1 MKALAARR
9 RHPAAFVLLLLLGLL
24 ITGGTYAAVAP
35 TTTASAQAAAADSTE
50 DVKAGEK
57 LFLANCST
65 CHGQAAVGTNDGP
78 SLVGVGAAAV
88 DFQVG
93 TGRMPLPQA
102 NVQAKRNKVQFT
114 DEQIKQLATYVASLG
129 PGPAVPDAKY
139 TEELEGANTAKG
151 GDIFRVNC
159 SMCHNYAG
167 SGGALTRGKFAPPLR
182 SIEGKHIYE
191 AMLTGPQSMPVFND
205 QNISPESKRDV
216 IAYLHEID
224 KAYNTGGHSLGSFG
238 PVGDGY
244 FLWLIAMPLM
254 LGAAVWLGRKAA

>member
-1 MKALAARR
+1 MKSVAARR
-9 RHPAAFVLLLLLGLL
+9 RHPAAFALLLLLGLL
-24 ITGGTYAAVAP
+24 LTGGVYAAFAP
-35 TTTASAQAAAADSTE
+35 TTAQAGAPAASSADE
-50 DVKAGEK
+50 VQAGEK

-65 CHGQAAVGTNDGP
+65 CHGVGAVGTKDGP

-102 NVQAKRNKVQFT
+102 NVQAKRNKVQFA
-114 DEQIKQLATYVASLG
+114 DEDIKRMAAYVASLG
-129 PGPAVPDAKY
+129 PGPGIPDAKY
-139 TEELEGANTAKG
+139 TEDLEGANLARG

-182 SIEGKHIYE
+182 SIEGKHLYE

-205 QNISPESKRDV
+205 ANITPDAKRDV
-216 IAYLHEID
+216 IAYMHEID
-224 KAYNTGGHSLGSFG
+224 KANNTGGHSLGSFG
-238 PVGDGY
+238 PVADGY
-244 FLWLIAMPLM
+244 FLWLIAMPIM

>member
-1 MKALAARR
+1 MKSLAARR
-9 RHPAAFVLLLLLGLL
+9 RHPAAFALLLMLGLL
-24 ITGGTYAAVAP
+24 ITGGMYAAFAP
-35 TTTASAQAAAADSTE
+35 TTTAQATAPAATAAE
-50 DVKAGEK
+50 EVKAGEM

-65 CHGQAAVGTNDGP
+65 CHGINAVGTKEGP
-78 SLVGVGAAAV
+78 SLIGVGAASV

-102 NVQAKRNKVQFT
+102 NVQAVRNTVQYT
-114 DEQIKQLATYVASLG
+114 DEQIKQMAAYVASLG
-129 PGPAVPDAKY
+129 PGPAIPDAKY
-139 TEELEGANTAKG
+139 TDDLEGANVSRG

-182 SIEGKHIYE
+182 SIEGKHLYE

-205 QNISPESKRDV
+205 QNITPDEKRDV
-216 IAYLHEID
+216 IAYMHELD
-224 KAYNTGGHSLGSFG
+224 KANNPGGNSLGSFG

-244 FLWLIAMPLM
+244 FLWLIGMPIM

>member
-1 MKALAARR
+1 MTSLAARR

-24 ITGGTYAAVAP
+24 LTGGVYAAFAP
-35 TTTASAQAAAADSTE
+35 TSAQAGAPAASPAE
-50 DVKAGEK
+50 EVKAGEM
-57 LFLANCST
+57 LFLANCAT
-65 CHGQAAVGTNDGP
+65 CHGVGAIGTKDGP
-78 SLVGVGAAAV
+78 SLIGVGAASV

-102 NVQAKRNKVQFT
+102 NVQAKRIKVQYS
-114 DEQIKQLATYVASLG
+114 DEQIKQMAAYVASLG
-129 PGPAVPDAKY
+129 PGPGIPDAKY
-139 TEELEGANTAKG
+139 TDHVEGANLARG

-191 AMLTGPQSMPVFND
+191 AMLTGPQSMPVFSD
-205 QNISPESKRDV
+205 SNITPEEKRDV
-216 IAYLHEID
+216 IAYMHEID
-224 KAYNTGGHSLGSFG
+224 KANNTGGHSLGSFG
-238 PVGDGY
+238 PVSDGY
-244 FLWLIAMPLM
+244 FLWLIAMPIM

>member
-9 RHPAAFVLLLLLGLL
+9 RHPAAFVLVLLLGLV
-24 ITGGTYAAVAP
+24 TMGGMYAAVAP
-35 TTTASAQAAAADSTE
+35 TSANAQASAASAK
-50 DVKAGEK
+50 DVEEGKR

-65 CHGQAAVGTNDGP
+65 CHGLNATGTSQAP
-78 SLVGVGAAAV
+78 SLVGVGAAAT

-93 TGRMPLPQA
+93 TGRMPLPAQG
-102 NVQAKRNKVQFT
+102 VQAKRNNQVAYS
-114 DEQIKQLATYVASLG
+114 EEEIKQLAAYVASLG
-129 PGPAVPDAKY
+129 PGPGLPDAKY
-139 TEELEGANTAKG
+139 LETEGANLANG
-151 GDIFRVNC
+151 GAIFRTNC

-182 SIEGKHIYE
+182 SIDGKHIYE

-205 QNISPESKRDV
+205 QTLRPEDKRDV

-224 KAYNTGGHSLGSFG
+224 KANNVGGHQLGSFG
-238 PVGDGY
+238 PVGDGW
-244 FLWLIAMPLM
+244 FLWLIAMPMM

>member
-1 MKALAARR
+1 MKPLAARR
-9 RHPAAFVLLLLLGLL
+9 RHPAAFALLLLLGLL
-24 ITGGTYAAVAP
+24 LTGGVYAAFVP
-35 TTTASAQAAAADSTE
+35 TTAQAGAPAASSE
-50 DVKAGEK
+50 DEVKAGEK

-65 CHGQAAVGTNDGP
+65 CHGVGAIGTTEGP
-78 SLVGVGAAAV
+78 SLVGVGAASV

-102 NVQAKRNKVQFT
+102 NVQAKRNKVQFNE
-114 DEQIKQLATYVASLG
+114 EQIKQMAAYVAGLG
-129 PGPAVPDAKY
+129 PGPAIPDAKY
-139 TEELEGANTAKG
+139 TDDLEGANLARG

-159 SMCHNYAG
+159 AMCHNYAG

-182 SIEGKHIYE
+182 SIEGKHLYE

-205 QNISPESKRDV
+205 ANITPDEKRDV
-216 IAYLHEID
+216 IAYMHEID
-224 KAYNTGGHSLGSFG
+224 KANNTGGHALGSFG

-244 FLWLIAMPLM
+244 FLWLIAMPIM